1 VVFRGNILECGSKQL
16 NSVRARSRGARF
28 VWSEVLLEGFD
39 VAFETSSTPCSDSR
53 GPGGPTRG
61 RYAIG
66 RVNRAVNKERSVPM
80 CPRGCP
86 DGCREERGASG

>member
-1 VVFRGNILECGSKQL
+1 
-16 NSVRARSRGARF
+16 

-53 GPGGPTRG
+53 GPGGPNSRG

-66 RVNRAVNKERSVPM
+66 RVKRAKNKERSVPVW
-80 CPRGCP
+80 PRGCP
-86 DGCREERGASG
+86 DGCEGERGTSG